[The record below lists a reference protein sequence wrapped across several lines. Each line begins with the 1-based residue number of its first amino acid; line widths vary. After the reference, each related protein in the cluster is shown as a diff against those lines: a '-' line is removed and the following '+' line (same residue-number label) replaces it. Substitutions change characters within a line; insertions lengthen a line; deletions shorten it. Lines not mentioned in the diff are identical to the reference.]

1 MTAEVETTLKNQKQ
15 HCRKCGRA
23 SETHQWNHRG
33 QGDREM
39 TWILQDIISG
49 VIHPED
55 HLRTVEGNRQRYRN
69 LGVVLTGNL
78 TEEGG
83 WSRTILEEMAA
94 GVSER
99 RRRRRQPLYRLVW
112 PGVEAVE
119 LNPHCVCFSFRHSST
134 FCWGQ
139 RDHGSMCL
147 LVHMRWGIPCRM
159 VTS

>member
-1 MTAEVETTLKNQKQ
+1 MWPLKVSCPSVTAEVETTLKNQKQ

-78 TEEGG
+78 AEEGG

-99 RRRRRQPLYRLVW
+99 RRRRRQPLCTDWSGRAW
-112 PGVEAVE
+112 
-119 LNPHCVCFSFRHSST
+119 R
-134 FCWGQ
+134 
-139 RDHGSMCL
+139 R
-147 LVHMRWGIPCRM
+147 
-159 VTS
+159 TS